1 MCEINQ
7 FKKGAMRFKKWT
19 KEEEAILTA
28 NWNIPLRELLIFLPD
43 RDRKTIYWK
52 LGVLGFRRETFKR
65 YTGEDDVYIKENYQ
79 TKGNFEIGRNLKRTA
94 KSISKR
100 MIILGLKRSDDELT
114 NLKRTNRGCFKKGK
128 ISEKTIPNGNLR
140 LNYDEKTD
148 RSFYDIK
155 INKKFVRF
163 SRYLY
168 EHYHQEKLKSTDVI
182 YHLDCDAMNVLKEN
196 LVKITRSQLLERNN
210 MNDEAFIKRIF
221 RIKDPKAIQEII
233 KNNPEMIDL
242 KKKII
247 TVNKKLNGRIRE
259 INATAE

>member
-1 MCEINQ
+1 
-7 FKKGAMRFKKWT
+7 MRFKKWT
-19 KEEEAILTA
+19 KEEEAILAA
-28 NWNIPLRELLIFLPD
+28 NWNIPLRELLIYLPD

-52 LGVLGFRRETFKR
+52 LGVLGFRRQTFKR
-65 YTGEDDVYIKENYQ
+65 YTADDDLYIKENYQ
-79 TKGNFEIGRNLKRTA
+79 NKGNFEIGRDLKRTA

-114 NLKRTNRGCFKKGK
+114 DLRRTNRGCFKKGK

-140 LNYDEKTD
+140 LTYDEKTD

-182 YHLDCDAMNVLKEN
+182 FHLDGDAMNVLKEN
-196 LVKITRSQLLERNN
+196 LVKITRSQLLEKNN
-210 MNDEAFIKRIF
+210 MNDEAFVKRIF
-221 RIKDPKAIQEII
+221 KIKDSESIQSFI
-233 KNNPEMIDL
+233 KNYPELIDL

-247 TVNKKLNGRIRE
+247 TVNKKLNGRIRKV
-259 INATAE
+259 NPVA

>member
-1 MCEINQ
+1 
-7 FKKGAMRFKKWT
+7 MRFKKWT
-19 KEEEAILTA
+19 KEEEAILAA

-65 YTGEDDVYIKENYQ
+65 YTALDDAYIKENYPI
-79 TKGNFEIGRNLKRTA
+79 KGNFEIGRELKRTA
-94 KSISKR
+94 KSIAKR
-100 MIILGLKRSDDELT
+100 MIILGLKRSDKELT
-114 NLKRTNRGCFKKGK
+114 ELKRTNRGCFKKGK

-140 LNYDEKTD
+140 LTYDEKTD

-168 EHYHQEKLKSTDVI
+168 EHYHQEKLKPTDVI
-182 YHLDCDAMNVLKEN
+182 FHLDGDAMNVLKEN
-196 LVKITRSQLLERNN
+196 LVKITRSQLLEKNN
-210 MNDEAFIKRIF
+210 MNDEAFVKRIF
-221 RIKDPKAIQEII
+221 KIKDSESIQNFI
-233 KNNPEMIDL
+233 KNYPELIDL

-247 TVNKKLNGRIRE
+247 TVNKKLNGRFRK
-259 INATAE
+259 INAVAE